1 MRGGMGQRLSNG
13 DDVEYD
19 LRGMKTESLAILR
32 QAMTGLGK
40 PLIQASLL
48 TAIIAAISVGTP
60 LLTRRAIDYSMA
72 NRDLAGLLQI
82 MSLYAVLVGLEWLV
96 SYGQTLLAHRVA
108 YGAITRLRVRVFRH
122 LLSLDLGFHQDGKVG
137 AMTSMVM
144 NDTESLFGL
153 IAQGFIYFISDLVTI
168 FAVFVTLMFLSPRLA
183 LVITFT
189 MPLTLFGTQAIGKLV
204 RFAQRQVRQDIADLS
219 AGVEQ
224 TVSGVKDVKAFSR
237 EGQQSERI
245 ARLSGAARDS
255 QIKSAKASALMFP
268 MMDLTSAIGLGAVIW
283 QGGFIFGRGHISLGV
298 LTAALLYVRR
308 IHGPLMDLSQTYNTY
323 QTAAAALDRVSS
335 LLSRKPMITDPDHPV
350 KAGVVGEL
358 QLKGVHFGYKES
370 DVLLGVDLYIP
381 ASSKIAIVGESGSGK
396 STIVKLL
403 ARLYDPHKGKV
414 LFGGVDVKDVAVTE
428 LRSRIQVV
436 PQDTYLFPVTIWE
449 NIAYGMPGISR
460 EAVVELSEE
469 VGLREFFARLSS
481 GIDTRVSEGG
491 KSLSG
496 GQRQA
501 IAILRALMRD
511 PDVLIFDEAASH
523 LDPQLEKVIFDSVR
537 GMWADKTIIV
547 ITHRT
552 TSLGMA
558 ERIYELRAGK
568 LQEIDKSLVALAGWR
583 EPE

>member
-1 MRGGMGQRLSNG
+1 
-13 DDVEYD
+13 
-19 LRGMKTESLAILR
+19 
-32 QAMTGLGK
+32 GLGK
-40 PLIQASLL
+40 PLLQASLL
-48 TAIIAAISVGTP
+48 TVIIAAISVSTP
-60 LLTRRAIDYSMA
+60 LITRLAIDHSVA
-72 NRDLAGLLQI
+72 NRDWVGLLQI
-82 MSLYAVLVGLEWLV
+82 MSLYAAMVALEWLV

-108 YGAITRLRVRVFRH
+108 YGAITKLRVRVFNH
-122 LLSLDLGFHQDGKVG
+122 LLSLDPGFHQDSKVG

-168 FAVFVTLMFLSPRLA
+168 VAVFATLMFLSPRLA

-189 MPLTLFGTQAIGKLV
+189 MPLTLFGTQMIGKLV
-204 RFAQRQVRQDIADLS
+204 RLAQRQVRQDIADLS

-224 TVSGVKDVKAFSR
+224 TVSGVKDVKAFAR

-283 QGGFIFGRGHISLGV
+283 QGGILFGRGQISLGV

-308 IHGPLMDLSQTYNTY
+308 IHGPLMDLSQTYNSY

-335 LLSRKPMITDPDHPV
+335 LLNRKPIITESEHPI
-350 KAGVVGEL
+350 KAGSVGDL
-358 QLKGVHFGYKES
+358 QVTGVHFGYKES
-370 DVLLGVDLYIP
+370 DVLSGVDLCIP
-381 ASSKIAIVGESGSGK
+381 AGSKIAIVGESGSGK
-396 STIVKLL
+396 STMVKLL
-403 ARLYDPHKGKV
+403 ARLYDPRQGEV
-414 LFGGVDVKDVAVTE
+414 YFGGVDVRNIALKE
-428 LRSRIQVV
+428 LRRRIQVV

-449 NIAYGMPGISR
+449 NIAYGMPDISR
-460 EAVVELSEE
+460 EAVVRLSEE
-469 VGLREFFARLSS
+469 VGLREFFARLPS
-481 GIDTRVSEGG
+481 GMDTRVFEGG

-501 IAILRALMRD
+501 VAILRALIRD

-523 LDPQLEKVIFDSVR
+523 LDPQLEKVIFDSLR

-558 ERIYELRAGK
+558 ERIYEVRAGK
-568 LQEIDKSLVALAGWR
+568 LQEIDRSLVSLAGWR